1 MIPTTPLDASASGT
15 WTLGDRTVNRLGL
28 GAMRLT
34 GTAAFDLGERR
45 DRATSIAV
53 LRRAVELGVD
63 HVDTAAFYFSPWLSA
78 NQLIHAALAPYDDDL
93 TSSPRS
99 VRAAIRRATGRP
111 GPRRSSCAA
120 RSSRTSASSAATTST
135 SSTTATT
142 DPGDRSRTTSG
153 RWPTW

>member
-1 MIPTTPLDASASGT
+1 M
-15 WTLGDRTVNRLGL
+15 TVNRLGL

-45 DRATSIAV
+45 DRAWWIAV

-63 HVDTAAFYFSPWLSA
+63 HVDTAAFYSSPWLSA

-93 TSSPRS
+93 TLVAKVGP
-99 VRAAIRRATGRP
+99 GRDP
-111 GPRRSSCAA
+111 SGDWTPWARPEQLAA

-135 SSTTATT
+135 SSTTAPT